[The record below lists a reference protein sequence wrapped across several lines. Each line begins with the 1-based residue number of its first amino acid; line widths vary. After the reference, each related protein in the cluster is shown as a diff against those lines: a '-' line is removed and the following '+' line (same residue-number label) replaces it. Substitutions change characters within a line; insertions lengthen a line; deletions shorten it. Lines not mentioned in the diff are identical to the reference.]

1 MALAIYIPFPGDDS
15 NSTNQELV
23 SDTDQLSNSQ
33 SSQVPIELDVKNEMW
48 PLKRTTSLQLAHSHS
63 VWRM

>member
-23 SDTDQLSNSQ
+23 SGNWK
-33 SSQVPIELDVKNEMW
+33 VPTQGLVMELINWGLLYE
-48 PLKRTTSLQLAHSHS
+48 SLLL
-63 VWRM
+63 